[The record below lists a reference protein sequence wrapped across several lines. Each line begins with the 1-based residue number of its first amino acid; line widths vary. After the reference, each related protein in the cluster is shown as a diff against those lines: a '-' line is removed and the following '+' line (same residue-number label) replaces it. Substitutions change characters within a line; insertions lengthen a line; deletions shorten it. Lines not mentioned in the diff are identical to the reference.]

1 MKEAL
6 GWILAWTSAYIEPVI
21 EQIALNAKAI
31 SANQEN
37 CNRMV
42 AASYGSSVRLW
53 SVNDNGRTTREVGEC
68 HIRYDI
74 QLTLMLL
81 FCCWSCVP

>member
-6 GWILAWTSAYIEPVI
+6 GWILAWTSMYIEPVI
-21 EQIALNAKAI
+21 EQIALNAKVI

-42 AASYGSSVRLW
+42 AASYGSTVRLW
-53 SVNDNGRTTREVGEC
+53 SVSDNGRTTREVGKCEKVP
-68 HIRYDI
+68 
-74 QLTLMLL
+74 LLL
-81 FCCWSCVP
+81 FFKVFVSQLFYSML